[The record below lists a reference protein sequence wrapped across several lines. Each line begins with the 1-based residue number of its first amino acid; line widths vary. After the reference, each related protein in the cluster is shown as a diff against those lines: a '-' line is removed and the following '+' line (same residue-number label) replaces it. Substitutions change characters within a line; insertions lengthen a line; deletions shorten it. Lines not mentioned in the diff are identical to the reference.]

1 MAKKTLVTEM
11 KSLVETYRSQN
22 RQFSLVM
29 MIPTEPTALDSKY
42 TILVSAPW
50 LDDLL
55 LKDAIDR
62 ILYDLIEQLGSTES
76 PLYRKLSR
84 IAVRHSTDPFVQEIT
99 SVLEVDSDSGELMIQ
114 NYTIQGVHVERAIIL
129 EARELLVY
137 A

>member
-11 KSLVETYRSQN
+11 KSLVETYREQN
-22 RQFSLVM
+22 HLFSLVM

-42 TILVSAPW
+42 TVLVSAPW

-84 IAVRHSTDPFVQEIT
+84 IAVRHSNDPFVQEIT
-99 SVLEVDSDSGELMIQ
+99 SVLEVDIDTGELMIQ
-114 NYTIQGVHVERAIIL
+114 NCTIHGVHVERAIIL
-129 EARELLVY
+129 ESRELLVY